1 MKFTFNLSKKAQQR
15 IFIETGSMPAI
26 KQTSEIDPEK
36 LTPEQRE
43 MILPYIDSRG
53 INIEFFN
60 VPVIKPSGNLYEM
73 EHFTSDTTDPYKA
86 LTEFFEAVQGMEQR
100 KEAQEQNWYAQ
111 SLYRKQ
117 YKNDLLNADIQQ
129 KVNTWFE
136 TINEEKKAE
145 LEKNPDTKVIPIAT
159 RDASGSYEYN
169 FDVSEEWKAYWE
181 SYNEAAKA
189 RKAAQAAA
197 AAAGIEKDYK
207 ALQQWAEENGSEEL
221 KQRIELGF
229 NWKKKALIEQIK
241 SCVPFLTY
249 KGEYSRME
257 CRGDHS
263 LGNPSADQMTMYKKV
278 LNNLLPH
285 IEASLRRC
293 EDVYDEIFD
302 YVNIRAKVGSTS
314 VDLVFA

>member
-53 INIEFFN
+53 INIEFFK

-73 EHFTSDTTDPYKA
+73 EHFTADTTDPYKA
-86 LTEFFEAVQGMEQR
+86 LTEFFEAVQGIEQR
-100 KEAQEQNWYAQ
+100 KEAQEEGWYAQ

-129 KVNTWFE
+129 KVNTYFE
-136 TINEEKKAE
+136 TINKEKKAE
-145 LEKNPDTKVIPIAT
+145 LEKSPDTKVISIAT
-159 RDASGSYEYN
+159 RDVYGAYEYN

-189 RKAAQAAA
+189 RKATQAAA
-197 AAAGIEKDYK
+197 AAAEIEKDYK
-207 ALQQWAEENGSEEL
+207 ALQQWAKENGSDEL
-221 KQRIELGF
+221 KQRIELCF
-229 NWKKKALIEQIK
+229 NWKKKALIEQVK
-241 SCVPFLTY
+241 ACVPFLTY
-249 KGEYSRME
+249 QDEYSRME
-257 CRGDHS
+257 CGDDRS
-263 LGNPSADQMTMYKKV
+263 LGNPSAEQMAMYKKV
-278 LNNLLPH
+278 LDNLLPH
-285 IEASLRRC
+285 MEASLRRC
-293 EDVYDEIFD
+293 EDNDGEMFD
-302 YVNIRAKVGSTS
+302 YVNISAKVGSTS

>member
-1 MKFTFNLSKKAQQR
+1 
-15 IFIETGSMPAI
+15 MPAI

-60 VPVIKPSGNLYEM
+60 VPVIKASSNLYET

-86 LTEFFEAVQGMEQR
+86 LTEFFEAVQGIDLR
-100 KEAQEQNWYAQ
+100 KEAQEKNWYEAGG
-111 SLYRKQ
+111 YKKQ
-117 YKNDLLNADIQQ
+117 YKNDLLSADIQQ

-136 TINEEKKAE
+136 KINEEKKAE
-145 LEKNPDTKVIPIAT
+145 LEKNPDTKVISIAT
-159 RDASGSYEYN
+159 RDIYGAYEYN
-169 FDVSEEWKAYWE
+169 FEISEEWKAYWE

-207 ALQQWAEENGSEEL
+207 ALQQWAEESGSDEL

-229 NWKKKALIEQIK
+229 NWKKKALIEQVK
-241 SCVPFLTY
+241 VCVPFLTY

-257 CRGDHS
+257 CSGDRS

-278 LNNLLPH
+278 LDNLLPH

-293 EDVYDEIFD
+293 EDEDGEMFD
-302 YVNIRAKVGSTS
+302 YVNISAKVGSTS